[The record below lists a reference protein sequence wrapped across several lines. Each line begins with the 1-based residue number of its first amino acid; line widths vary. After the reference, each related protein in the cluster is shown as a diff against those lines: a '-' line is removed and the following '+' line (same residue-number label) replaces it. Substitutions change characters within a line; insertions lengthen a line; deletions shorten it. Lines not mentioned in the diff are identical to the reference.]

1 MNNMEAGNLLGEMSE
16 DELLE
21 AQAHCWNYSFNY
33 IVTMSL
39 KCAVEL
45 HIPDA
50 IRRHGG
56 PMSLSSLISTLPLH
70 PSKTD
75 ALRRLLRLLIQAGFF
90 STTLLLNGEH
100 QGALTPNLF
109 LMTEPKMMTSW
120 TNMSWWFL
128 ASDDPVPYDGGH
140 DGVSFWECLEKDP
153 EQKKVFLDSM
163 AGDSNVV
170 ARVLVS
176 DKERLFEGVGT
187 VVDVGGGTGGLAVA
201 IAKKY
206 PDVKCV
212 LFDRPHVVESV
223 EDDVGNFVVVGGDML
238 EDPIPHADVVLLKI
252 LKNCRE
258 AVSTNK
264 DKLGKV
270 IIIDMVVDT
279 KKLSQVQLCFDI
291 LMLATFNGKERD
303 EEEWKSLFAAAG
315 FNGYKIV
322 RDLGPRSVIEAY
334 P

>member
-56 PMSLSSLISTLPLH
+56 PMSLSSLIEALPLH
-70 PSKTD
+70 RSKTD

-90 STTLLLNGEH
+90 STTVQRQGSGEEEHYSLTAATKLLLNDQH
-100 QGALTPNLF
+100 QGILTPNLF

-128 ASDDPVPYDGGH
+128 ASDDPVPHDGGH

-223 EDDVGNFVVVGGDML
+223 EDDVGNFVVVGGD
-238 EDPIPHADVVLLKI
+238 I
-252 LKNCRE
+252 E
-258 AVSTNK
+258 AVSSNR

-279 KKLSQVQLCFDI
+279 KELSQVQLCFDI

-315 FNGYKIV
+315 FSGYKIV